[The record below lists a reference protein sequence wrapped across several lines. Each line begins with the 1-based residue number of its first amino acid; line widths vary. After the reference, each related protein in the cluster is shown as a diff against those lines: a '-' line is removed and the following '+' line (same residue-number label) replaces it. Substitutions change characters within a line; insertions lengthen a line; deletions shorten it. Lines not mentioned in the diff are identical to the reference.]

1 MKVLVVGGGGKEH
14 AIVWKLSQSRHVD
27 RIYCCPGNAGISE
40 IAECID
46 VSPYDFDALIDFVK
60 YEWIDLTIVS
70 TEEPLL
76 KGVGDLF
83 EKEGCKILGPNRAAA
98 QLGAS
103 RVFAKDL
110 MRLYGIP
117 TAEYKVFTFYLH
129 AEDYVRLKGTPLV
142 IKADGPVEGDGTFEA
157 FTVEEAIDAL
167 RLIMKDRVFGDAGKQ
182 VIIEEA
188 LKGEE
193 ISFMIFTDGK
203 TFAPLAVSKNHKRIF
218 DGDMGAT
225 TEGMGAYSPVP
236 VITKQIETAIMGK
249 IMRPLLK
256 ALNSE
261 GIQYRGILSAD
272 ILIDKGNP
280 FVLELDCTFGDPEM
294 QTVLPRLKTD
304 FMEIALV
311 IANERLSDIQ
321 NIIEWKQEASV
332 CIVVSSRGYPSKY
345 QKGLVISGLE
355 KAKKMKDVIVFH
367 AGTAYN
373 NDDIVT
379 SDGRVVSV
387 SALGADIQDAR
398 AKAYRAVEEIFFE
411 GMHYRKDI
419 GINKNV
425 HLELAEGE

>member
-1 MKVLVVGGGGKEH
+1 MKVLVIGGGGKEH

-27 RIYCCPGNAGISE
+27 RIYCCPGNAGIAE

-46 VSPYDFDALIDFVK
+46 VSPHDFDALIDFVK

-70 TEEPLL
+70 AEEPLSS
-76 KGVGDLF
+76 GIVDSF
-83 EKEGCKILGPNRAAA
+83 EKEGCRILGPNRAAV
-98 QLGAS
+98 QLKAS

-129 AEDYVRLKGTPLV
+129 AEDYVRLKGTPLL
-142 IKADGPVEGDGTFEA
+142 IKTDGITDGNGTFVA
-157 FTVEEAIDAL
+157 FTVDEAIDAL
-167 RLIMKDRVFGDAGKQ
+167 RLIMRESVFGDAGKQ

-203 TFAPLAVSKNHKRIF
+203 SFVPLAVSRNHKRIF
-218 DGDMGAT
+218 DGDMGPIT
-225 TEGMGAYSPVP
+225 QGMGAYSPVP
-236 VITKQIETAIMGK
+236 VITKQIESVILGR
-249 IMRPLLK
+249 IMRPMLK

-261 GIQYRGILSAD
+261 GIRYKGILSAD

-280 FVLELDCTFGDPEM
+280 YVLEVDCTFGDPGI
-294 QTVLPRLKTD
+294 QAVLPRLKTD

-311 IANERLSDIQ
+311 ITEERLSDIQ
-321 NIIEWKQEASV
+321 NIIEWRQEASM
-332 CIVVSSRGYPSKY
+332 CIVVSSMGYPGKY

-355 KAKKMKDVIVFH
+355 KAKKMKDVVVFH
-367 AGTAYN
+367 AGTAFN
-373 NDDIVT
+373 NGDIIT

-387 SALGADIQDAR
+387 SAIGADIQDAR

-419 GINKNV
+419 GYNV
-425 HLELAEGE
+425 QSSITTLQ